1 WRCVTCHGRP
11 TFCKDCCYAVHAKHP
26 LHRVEFWQGAFFQPA
41 WLRQVGVQVHC
52 GHGGD
57 PCPELQ
63 RYSQP
68 NDTAI
73 NVEDLPSVGEPLR
86 QQPWST
92 TPTAFAN
99 DRMVVVVD
107 TDGIQ
112 ELPFTFCACPGAAR
126 PDLQLLDLG
135 LYPAS
140 ESRPTTVFTNRLLD
154 DFLLSNKE
162 CNASARSYFNAL
174 RRRTNNAFPHMVPD
188 RYRELLRVSRQW
200 RNLKMRKWAGFGH
213 RQDPVRPGD
222 LAVRCPA
229 CPQPGLNLPDG
240 WQNDTEK
247 FKYTRGVM
255 FDGYFGAQHRPMK
268 NPEDDVRFADGHAFT
283 VGDARYKMHLGT
295 ASEIAEENPTCNEHR
310 AVFTAAVSHGKY
322 EATGIGAAACSRH
335 GFFQPHSC
343 VDFQLGERSVNMDY
357 ILHWILAFLNG
368 LTMVLVLYD
377 IMCQYFIHLHRRFE
391 DSPYLHMPPGL
402 LFLRGI
408 GQFHVHGHLTRCFP
422 RFSLNFIK
430 GVGIQDGEILETLW
444 NKIAG
449 IADSTRGMGSAHR
462 HELIDDRMNDSNW

>member
-1 WRCVTCHGRP
+1 MSESLLSQTQHRYQVAFLKTRDAYLHRQLSAEGLPESGIATCGHQAAWRCVTCHGRP

-68 NDTAI
+68 NVAASTHENFGAAFQQAGGDVAEEAESEEAEPSLLIEDDASDFDDEDVAYLRQTLKDEEEAEGDSEMPVIFEDTAI

-174 RRRTNNAFPHMVPD
+174 RRRTNNAFPHMVPVRTTFLPLRKD
-188 RYRELLRVSRQW
+188 CQTDPTPLLGSLPRASARIKAMAQSQNAKV
-200 RNLKMRKWAGFGH
+200 GG
-213 RQDPVRPGD
+213 VRTSSG
-222 LAVRCPA
+222 
-229 CPQPGLNLPDG
+229 
-240 WQNDTEK
+240 
-247 FKYTRGVM
+247 
-255 FDGYFGAQHRPMK
+255 
-268 NPEDDVRFADGHAFT
+268 
-283 VGDARYKMHLGT
+283 
-295 ASEIAEENPTCNEHR
+295 S
-310 AVFTAAVSHGKY
+310 
-322 EATGIGAAACSRH
+322 
-335 GFFQPHSC
+335 
-343 VDFQLGERSVNMDY
+343 
-357 ILHWILAFLNG
+357 
-368 LTMVLVLYD
+368 
-377 IMCQYFIHLHRRFE
+377 
-391 DSPYLHMPPGL
+391 
-402 LFLRGI
+402 
-408 GQFHVHGHLTRCFP
+408 
-422 RFSLNFIK
+422 
-430 GVGIQDGEILETLW
+430 
-444 NKIAG
+444 
-449 IADSTRGMGSAHR
+449 GSAWR
-462 HELIDDRMNDSNW
+462 PRRALSSVSSAWIKPA